1 MKTINVLP
9 PVIYNRLAAGEVVE
23 NPASIVKELIENSLD
38 AGARKITVQITN
50 GGIDEIVVID
60 DGEGVDEN
68 NLGKVFM
75 PHATSKIKD
84 LADIEHITSMG
95 FRGEAMA
102 SIASVAKVEFTS
114 KPKSQDYAAAI
125 NERNEI
131 KRVGANNGTTVRVS
145 DLFYNTPARKK
156 FLRTANTEKN
166 NVTKV
171 VHNFIFANPNLA
183 VRLVIDNKMVLDYN
197 GQGLLAAMSQIFNV
211 ESNEILTV
219 NYSNKTGMK
228 LTGYMSNPHLTKIN
242 RERQIMVINGRVISG
257 GLPAAIV
264 NETMTNYLPPKTF
277 PLFVLHLTISP
288 EQVDVNVHPQKKE
301 VRFENKN
308 AVAFLVKQAIT
319 QTMDNYFLQQI
330 NALATPAVPAA
341 TEPDTTTKPK
351 AASPKTATAA
361 PKPLT
366 GFSFNPEH
374 TASTVLLQSLD
385 IMQKESTMLESAPNI
400 LNQITLNTMPTDSKQ
415 LSALPQRNYTVL
427 GQIFDT
433 YLLVRTP
440 DALLIVD
447 QHAMAERINYDQFRH
462 QIDNGE
468 VKSQILLVPMLVKLT
483 PNELSKFE
491 QIKPLLTAFGFECDQ
506 FGENAI
512 RIIAIPAIMEQKTVN
527 EFMNF
532 ILNDKEIID
541 TTLSETI
548 KHKVAT
554 NACKASIRA
563 GDVLSTQQIEYFL
576 DHYFATK
583 NVPLCPHGRPI
594 MMTYTK
600 SKLESLFARK

>member
-1 MKTINVLP
+1 MKIINVLP
-9 PVIYNRLAAGEVVE
+9 PSIYNRLAAGEVVE

-38 AGARKITVQITN
+38 ANAHKITVQITN

-68 NLGKVFM
+68 NLPKVFM
-75 PHATSKIKD
+75 PHATSKIKNMD
-84 LADIEHITSMG
+84 DIDHITSMG

-102 SIASVAKVEFTS
+102 SIAAVARVEFTS
-114 KPKSQDYAAAI
+114 RPQGQNYAAVI

-131 KRVGANNGTTVRVS
+131 KRVGANQGTTVRVC

-156 FLRTANTEKN
+156 FLRTPNTEKN

-171 VHNFIFANPNLA
+171 VHNFVFANPHLT
-183 VRLVIDNKMVLDYN
+183 VRFIVDGKILLDFD
-197 GQGLLAAMSQIFNV
+197 GQGLATAISHIFAV
-211 ESNEILTV
+211 DAKEILAV
-219 NYSNKTGMK
+219 NYCDKTGMV
-228 LTGYMSNPHLTKIN
+228 LTGYISNPHLTKIN
-242 RERQIMVINGRVISG
+242 RERQVIVINGRVISG
-257 GLPAAIV
+257 GLPALFI
-264 NETMTNYLPPKTF
+264 NETMANYLPPKEYA
-277 PLFVLHLTISP
+277 LFVLHLAVPP

-308 AVAFLVKQAIT
+308 ALAYFLKQAIA
-319 QTMDNYFLQQI
+319 QTMDAYFLQQV
-330 NALATPAVPAA
+330 NAITQPVMENTAENVAMVGSTATTPVAS
-341 TEPDTTTKPK
+341 TTT
-351 AASPKTATAA
+351 T
-361 PKPLT
+361 KPLT

-374 TASTVLLQSLD
+374 TASTVLVQSLD
-385 IMQKESTMLESAPNI
+385 MLKDSANMVESAPNI
-400 LNQITLNTMPTDSKQ
+400 LNQIAFNPEPIEVEQ
-415 LSALPQRNYTVL
+415 VSALSPRNYMVL
-427 GQIFDT
+427 GQIFET

-440 DALLIVD
+440 EALLIVD
-447 QHAMAERINYDQFRH
+447 QHAMAERINYDQFRQ
-462 QIDNGE
+462 QIDNGA
-468 VKSQILLVPMLVKLT
+468 VKSQILLVPMIITLT

-491 QIKPLLTAFGFECDQ
+491 QIKPLLTSFGFECDQ
-506 FGENAI
+506 FGETAL
-512 RIIAIPAIMEQKTVN
+512 RATAIPAIMEQKTIN

-563 GDVLSTQQIEYFL
+563 GDILSTKQIEYFL

-583 NVPLCPHGRPI
+583 NIPLCPHGRPI
-594 MMTYTK
+594 MLIYTK